1 MNANQLH
8 IRRAELED
16 ANKIFDLY
24 KTVSEILGGLART
37 ETEITKEYVEN
48 FTKKSFENG
57 LQFVVVDKLNE
68 HKIIAEIHCYQLE
81 PAVFRHVLSELTIAV
96 DPDYQGKG
104 LGKKLFQ
111 TLLADVQSNRTEIL
125 RVELIARET
134 NSRAIQLYEKLGF
147 KIEGRFEKRIRN
159 NSTSFEADIPMAWF
173 PNAIQH

>member
-24 KTVSEILGGLART
+24 KTVSKILGGLART
-37 ETEITKEYVEN
+37 ETEITK
-48 FTKKSFENG
+48 G
-57 LQFVVVDKLNE
+57 
-68 HKIIAEIHCYQLE
+68 YQLE

-147 KIEGRFEKRIRN
+147 KIEGRFEKRISN
-159 NSTSFEADIPMAWF
+159 NSISFEADIPMAWF
-173 PNAIQH
+173 PNAI